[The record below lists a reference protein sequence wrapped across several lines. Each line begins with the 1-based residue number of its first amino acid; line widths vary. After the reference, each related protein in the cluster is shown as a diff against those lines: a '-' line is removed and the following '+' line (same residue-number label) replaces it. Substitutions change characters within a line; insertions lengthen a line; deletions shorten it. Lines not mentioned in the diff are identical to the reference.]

1 MELSKQFLEK
11 FNQWSEDCVKSELF
25 NKPLLFKSGGILIS
39 LDKKGNKIHIKK
51 ANRGKFTDYCGG
63 KVTSECIARGKRS
76 PDPKIRKRATFAAN
90 ARKWKHED
98 GGTINGVEFINKT
111 HNTPSVTDTNQD
123 MANYSLK
130 LVKKKKKKYKI

>member
-11 FNQWSEDCVKSELF
+11 FNQWSEDCMKSELF

-98 GGTINGVEFINKT
+98 GGTINGVRFINKT

-130 LVKKKKKKYKI
+130 LLKRKKKK

>member
-1 MELSKQFLEK
+1 M
-11 FNQWSEDCVKSELF
+11 KSALF

-98 GGTINGVEFINKT
+98 GGTINGVRFINKT

-130 LVKKKKKKYKI
+130 LLKRKKKK

>member
-51 ANRGKFTDYCGG
+51 ANRGKFTDCCGG

-98 GGTINGVEFINKT
+98 GGTINGVKFINKT
-111 HNTPSVTDTNQD
+111 HGTPSVTDTNQD

-130 LVKKKKKKYKI
+130 LVKRKKKK